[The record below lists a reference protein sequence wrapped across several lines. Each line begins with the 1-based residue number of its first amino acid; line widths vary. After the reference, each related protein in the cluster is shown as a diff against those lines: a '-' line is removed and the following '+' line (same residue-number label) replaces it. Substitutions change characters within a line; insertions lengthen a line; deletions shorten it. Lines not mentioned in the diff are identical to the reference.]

1 MMRAMVERGY
11 LEPVDE
17 AAQADAGEV
26 RYAITVEGGAFL
38 ETLGVIVP
46 PSRRPVRYHVDS
58 TEEGR
63 HLSGALAR
71 SLLARCRSRLAA
83 GASRSSACRLRLT
96 VSPGSICGSGLT

>member
-17 AAQADAGEV
+17 TAEADAGEV

-46 PSRRPVRYHVDS
+46 PSRRPVRYHADS
-58 TEEGR
+58 TEEGL
-63 HLSGALAR
+63 HLSGALGC
-71 SLLARCRSRLAA
+71 SHL
-83 GASRSSACRLRLT
+83 LT
-96 VSPGSICGSGLT
+96 VSPESFGICRSNRHTGPARRPADIP